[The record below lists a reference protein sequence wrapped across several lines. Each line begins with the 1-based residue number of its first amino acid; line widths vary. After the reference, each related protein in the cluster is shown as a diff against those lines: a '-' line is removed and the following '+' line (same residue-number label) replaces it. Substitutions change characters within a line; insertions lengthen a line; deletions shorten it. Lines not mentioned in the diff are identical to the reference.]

1 MPGVVA
7 ARGPLA
13 ALLLAGAEGWG
24 LAAGFS
30 LTPEMELL
38 ALIQG
43 YRVPLLPWQDFSVW
57 PYEN

>member
-13 ALLLAGAEGWG
+13 ALLLAGAEGRV

-30 LTPEMELL
+30 LTPEIEPL
-38 ALIQG
+38 ALTHG
-43 YRVPLLPWQDFSVW
+43 HRVPPLPWQDFSVW